1 MLPRALRAPCAIPAV
16 RTVDSGGQVRGYYG
30 EMDLGTPRTAIDPAP
45 AHAPRLNSDAP
56 WDAFDPRAYVDHN
69 YGRLRSDDAKI
80 LEVVR
85 KHFADHFR
93 DTLDTAA
100 PRLRG
105 IDVGPGANL
114 YPAMSMLPWCA
125 TVTLYEHSA
134 ANVGYLRGQQ
144 ESYDAHWDQFWDA
157 LCEQEAYPRRVAD
170 PRAAFARAARVEQGN
185 LFDLGERSE
194 RWQIGTMFFVA
205 ESLSTSEAEFLL
217 AVERFMRVLEPGA
230 PFAAAFMEGSL
241 GYRVGDTFFPACSVT
256 EADVR
261 KSLSPYAEGEEV
273 AITPIG
279 MPGGALR
286 EGYEG
291 MIVACGRRGT
301 A

>member
-1 MLPRALRAPCAIPAV
+1 
-16 RTVDSGGQVRGYYG
+16 
-30 EMDLGTPRTAIDPAP
+30 MDLGTPRTANEAARPP
-45 AHAPRLNSDAP
+45 APRLNSDAP
-56 WDAFDPRAYVDHN
+56 WDAFDPQAYVDHN

-93 DTLDTAA
+93 DTLDATGA
-100 PRLRG
+100 RLRG

-114 YPAMSMLPWCA
+114 YPSMSMLPWCE
-125 TVTLYEHSA
+125 TITLYEHSA
-134 ANVGYLRGQQ
+134 ANVGYLRGQR

-157 LCEQEAYPRRVAD
+157 LCEQEVYARRVAD
-170 PRAAFARAARVEQGN
+170 PRAAFARAARIEQGN

-241 GYRVGDTFFPACSVT
+241 GYQVGDTLFPACSVT
-256 EADVR
+256 TADVR
-261 KSLSPYAEGEEV
+261 RSLSPFAEGEDV
-273 AITPIG
+273 AITPVG

-291 MIVACGRRGT
+291 MIVACGRRGP

>member
-1 MLPRALRAPCAIPAV
+1 MA
-16 RTVDSGGQVRGYYG
+16 
-30 EMDLGTPRTAIDPAP
+30 
-45 AHAPRLNSDAP
+45 APRLNSDAP
-56 WDAFDPRAYVDHN
+56 WDAFDSRAYVDHN
-69 YGRLRSDDAKI
+69 YGHLRSDDAKI

-93 DTLDTAA
+93 DTPDSAGA
-100 PRLRG
+100 RLRG

-114 YPAMSMLPWCA
+114 YPSMSMLPWCG
-125 TVTLYEHSA
+125 TITLYERSA

-144 ESYDAHWDQFWDA
+144 KSYDAHWDQFWDA
-157 LCEQEAYPRRVAD
+157 LCEQEVYARRVPD
-170 PRAAFARAARVEQGN
+170 PRTAFARAARVEQGN
-185 LFDLGERSE
+185 LFDLDGLDERGEG
-194 RWQIGTMFFVA
+194 WQIGTMFFVA
-205 ESLSTSEAEFLL
+205 ESLSTSETEFLL

-241 GYRVGDTFFPACSVT
+241 GYRVGDTLFPACSVT
-256 EADVR
+256 AADVR
-261 KSLSPYAEGEEV
+261 RSLSPFAEGEEV
-273 AITPIG
+273 AITPVG

-291 MIVACGRRGT
+291 MIVACGRRGH

>member
-1 MLPRALRAPCAIPAV
+1 
-16 RTVDSGGQVRGYYG
+16 
-30 EMDLGTPRTAIDPAP
+30 MDLGSPRTANDSARTP
-45 AHAPRLNSDAP
+45 APRLNSDAP

-93 DTLDTAA
+93 DVPDAA
-100 PRLRG
+100 GAGLRG

-114 YPAMSMLPWCA
+114 YPAMSVLPWCR

-134 ANVGYLRGQQ
+134 ANVAYLRGQQ

-157 LCEQEAYPRRVAD
+157 LCEQEVYSRRVAD

-185 LFDLGERSE
+185 LFDLGERAE

-205 ESLSTSEAEFLL
+205 ESLSTSEAEFRL

-241 GYRVGDTFFPACSVT
+241 GYRVGDTFFPACSVG
-256 EADVR
+256 EVDVR
-261 KSLSPYAEGEEV
+261 KSLSPFAEGEDV

-291 MIVACGRRGT
+291 MIVACGRRGP